1 MIISSQPCFPRM
13 KITELADLESLS
25 DDEIKLR
32 WEAAY
37 LRFETPEE
45 ERRKFNERLD
55 RLGVSAWSR
64 DSEIVEIFCGRGNGL
79 NALQELGFT
88 RLSGVDLSPE
98 LIAQYTGPAE
108 MFVADC
114 RKLPFADNSRDGVIV
129 QGGLHHLLE
138 IPGDLEQVLSE
149 VCRVLRT
156 DGKFVMVEPWLTP
169 FLSAAHHASKVK
181 FFKAVYPK
189 LDALAAMIHY
199 EAPTYTR
206 WLESKDEILQLL
218 ADKFTSLHLKQGS
231 GKLSFVGSPK

>member
-1 MIISSQPCFPRM
+1 M

-45 ERRKFNERLD
+45 ETRKFSERLHK
-55 RLGVSAWSR
+55 LGVADWSR
-64 DSEIVEIFCGRGNGL
+64 NLEVVEIFCGRGNGL
-79 NALQELGFT
+79 NALQKLGFT

-98 LIAQYTGPAE
+98 LVAQYTGPAE
-108 MFVADC
+108 MFIADC

-138 IPGDLEQVLSE
+138 IPEDLDRVLSE
-149 VCRVLRT
+149 VCRILRPG
-156 DGKFVMVEPWLTP
+156 GKFVMVEPWLTP
-169 FLSAAHHASKVK
+169 FLSAAHSASKVK
-181 FFKAVYPK
+181 IFKAAYPK

-206 WLESKDEILQLL
+206 WLESKAEILQLL
-218 ADKFTSLHLKQGS
+218 SDKFISLHLKQGS
-231 GKLSFVGSPK
+231 GKISFVGSPK